1 MSRELIV
8 KKVKV
13 KEKEFNYKYL
23 RTKQAVVI
31 LPVLQDSNIILVR
44 QHRIPIG
51 DTIFELPAGGLEA
64 GEVPREAAL
73 RELREETGY
82 VTDDITHLTSCYSSP
97 GITDEQFHL
106 YVARVSHQQEQE
118 LDEIEE
124 IDVHVY
130 PIKETYQM
138 ILDGRIVDAKTILS
152 ILWYKGFIQDSLG
165 SPLCRDFLD

>member
-13 KEKEFNYKYL
+13 KDKEFEYKYL
-23 RTKQAVVI
+23 HTKQAVVI
-31 LPVLQDSNIILVR
+31 LPVLQENQIILVQ

-51 DTIFELPAGGLEA
+51 ESIFELPAGGLET
-64 GEVPREAAL
+64 GEVPLEAAL

-82 VTDDITHLTSCYSSP
+82 VTEDITHLTSCYSSP

-106 YVARVSHQQEQE
+106 YVARVSQQQEQE
-118 LDEIEE
+118 LDDIEE

-130 PIKETYQM
+130 TIKETLQM

-152 ILWYKGFIQDSLG
+152 ILWYKA
-165 SPLCRDFLD
+165 FLN